1 MPKTIHWCHVI
12 EKLELL
18 LGCSVQAPL
27 KASLMVP
34 QTEQKNLRMASFHLT
49 VHCLTCAA
57 KGIKDTDLLF
67 PLFNQWSIGEPTGT
81 AARIFG
87 TGITSCSVDSDAY
100 IFSFMFKHHSGPT
113 LWRALPNR
121 RAVRQAQ
128 ADGTV

>member
-1 MPKTIHWCHVI
+1 
-12 EKLELL
+12 
-18 LGCSVQAPL
+18 
-27 KASLMVP
+27 MVP
-34 QTEQKNLRMASFHLT
+34 QTEQKNLRMAFFHLP

-81 AARIFG
+81 AARIFR

-113 LWRALPNR
+113 PWRA
-121 RAVRQAQ
+121 
-128 ADGTV
+128 

>member
-1 MPKTIHWCHVI
+1 MSLHVNCLFYI
-12 EKLELL
+12 VLNT
-18 LGCSVQAPL
+18 GGV
-27 KASLMVP
+27 
-34 QTEQKNLRMASFHLT
+34 T
-49 VHCLTCAA
+49 LTCAV